1 MSLNDLNVS
10 SQPRGSINPL
20 LRIAVL
26 HGSESAVQLHILRGH
41 DLNAQDER
49 GRTLL
54 MLAASKGHINIC
66 KILLDSGTDP
76 LIQDIEGKNVFEIV
90 KEYDYPTLTTYLA
103 EWLPTQLTHSP
114 DQQKVELTNNIEEDS
129 LNIDLSIWE
138 EDIDSPPPPQD
149 KGCLSILSELQ
160 KLISKHTP
168 IDNDSDWLD
177 VDFDLPD
184 APKRYRG
191 AVVFNDNLRLSI
203 YTILSF
209 IKNNGFV
216 SFESV
221 LNICAEYDLLD
232 ALEDNYTD
240 QIRYYGK
247 PSRKSKPTLITFEQ
261 LTNMAVGNNG
271 KEEDSEI
278 LRHLLHILR
287 DIGFLVED
295 NQYSDVSFNSN
306 APSFDEDDPSIEE
319 TIVFLSQQ
327 LRQSDNSL
335 TAYQKEMGAENLLSK
350 EDEIFLGENIAEARV
365 VINQAIIQSPFA
377 INELF
382 TMVCAIENGELPIST
397 LITKEAISN
406 YEKNNENTVF
416 NELELFDVEIEN
428 LNIEE
433 SNNQTLPMQLREQI
447 SRLRQNLLG
456 LSSGTK
462 SSVLEALNT
471 FSLSQSF
478 IDKLLRKMQLNN
490 ADKES
495 QQKIASASSII
506 IKIRSRMIEANL
518 KLVYSIAIKYTWSEL
533 PLSDLI
539 QEGNIGLI
547 KAVEKFDY
555 RLGYKFSTYA
565 TWCIRQSI
573 TRAIADQ
580 GRLIRVPVHMV
591 ETINKV
597 DRIRNELEFK
607 SGQVAKTAE
616 IAFISQLSEKTVQK
630 AMNATIEVL
639 SFEQYCEQVGDNLID
654 LLIDP
659 LLNPEEILI
668 QESARNSLDKVLETL
683 KPKEAE
689 VIRQRFGLND
699 ICEEY
704 TLEEIG
710 NQFGVTR
717 ERIRQLEAK
726 ALNQLRLPSRTEK
739 LKEFMV
745 TSKLNKDLE
754 SNDEA

>member
-1 MSLNDLNVS
+1 MNDLNVS
-10 SQPRGSINPL
+10 NLLRNSINPL

-26 HGSESAVQLHILRGH
+26 QGLESVVQLYIQKGH
-41 DLNAQDER
+41 DLNAQDKK

-66 KILLDSGTDP
+66 KKLLDSGTDP

-90 KEYDYPTLTTYLA
+90 KEYDYPILTTYLA
-103 EWLPTQLTHSP
+103 EWLPTQLIDSP
-114 DQQKVELTNNIEEDS
+114 NQQKDELTYNIEDDS
-129 LNIDLSIWE
+129 INIELSIWE

-168 IDNDSDWLD
+168 IDNDNDWLD

-184 APKRYRG
+184 ALKRNRG
-191 AVVFNDNLRLSI
+191 AVVFNDNLRSSI
-203 YTILSF
+203 YSILSF

-232 ALEDNYTD
+232 ALENNYID
-240 QIRYYGK
+240 QIRYHGK
-247 PSRKSKPTLITFEQ
+247 PNRKNKPNLITFEQ
-261 LTNMAVGNNG
+261 LTNMAIGNNG
-271 KEEDSEI
+271 DEEDSEI
-278 LRHLLHILR
+278 LRHLLYILN
-287 DIGFLVED
+287 DIGFVVED
-295 NQYSDVSFNSN
+295 NQYIDVSSNSIE
-306 APSFDEDDPSIEE
+306 PSFDEDDPLIEE
-319 TIVFLSQQ
+319 TILFLSQQ

-335 TAYQKEMGAENLLSK
+335 TAYLKEMGAENLLSK
-350 EDEIFLGENIAEARV
+350 QDEVFLGESMAEAFV
-365 VINQAIIQSPFA
+365 EINQAIIQSPFA

-382 TMVCAIENGELPIST
+382 LMVCAIENKELPISA

-406 YEKNNENTVF
+406 FEKTNNESTDN
-416 NELELFDVEIEN
+416 LEIALFDDGA
-428 LNIEE
+428 E
-433 SNNQTLPMQLREQI
+433 SVNEQELNNQELPALLNEQI
-447 SRLRQNLLG
+447 SNLRQYIQRP
-456 LSSGTK
+456 
-462 SSVLEALNT
+462 SSVNNASLLDTLNT
-471 FSLSQSF
+471 LSLSQPF
-478 IDKLLRKMQLNN
+478 IDELLRKMSLNSTET
-490 ADKES
+490 DSQKKIES
-495 QQKIASASSII
+495 ALSTI

-518 KLVYSIAIKYTWSEL
+518 KLVYSNAIKYIRSEL

-565 TWCIRQSI
+565 TWWIRQSI

-580 GRLIRVPVHMV
+580 VRLIRVPVHMV

-597 DRIRNELEFK
+597 DRIRNQLELK
-607 SGQVAKTAE
+607 SGQIAKTSE
-616 IAFISQLSEKTVQK
+616 IAFISQLSEKTVKK
-630 AMNATIEVL
+630 AMDATVEIL
-639 SFEQYCEQVGDNLID
+639 SFDQYYEQVGDNLID
-654 LLIDP
+654 SLIDSS
-659 LLNPEEILI
+659 LNPEEILM
-668 QESARNSLDKVLETL
+668 QESTSIALDKVLETL
-683 KPKEAE
+683 KPREAN

-699 ICEEY
+699 AAEEL

-710 NQFGVTR
+710 NQFDLTR
-717 ERIRQLEAK
+717 ERIRQIEAK
-726 ALNQLRLPSRTEK
+726 ALKKLRLPSRTEK

>member
-1 MSLNDLNVS
+1 MRLNDLNVS
-10 SQPRGSINPL
+10 SQSRSSINPL

-66 KILLDSGTDP
+66 KKLLDSGTDP

-90 KEYDYPTLTTYLA
+90 KEYDYPTLTNYLA
-103 EWLPTQLTHSP
+103 EWLPTQLINSS
-114 DQQKVELTNNIEEDS
+114 DQQKVELTNNIEENF

-168 IDNDSDWLD
+168 IDNDNDWLD

-191 AVVFNDNLRLSI
+191 TVVFNDNLRSSI
-203 YTILSF
+203 YSILSF
-209 IKNNGFV
+209 IKNNGFI

-240 QIRYYGK
+240 QIRYHGK
-247 PSRKSKPTLITFEQ
+247 PNRKNKPNLITFEQ
-261 LTNMAVGNNG
+261 LTNMAIGNNG
-271 KEEDSEI
+271 SEEDSEI
-278 LRHLLHILR
+278 LRHLLYILS
-287 DIGFLVED
+287 DIGFVVED
-295 NQYSDVSFNSN
+295 NQYIDVSSNSI

-335 TAYQKEMGAENLLSK
+335 NAYLKEMGNENLLSK
-350 EDEIFLGENIAEARV
+350 QDEVFLGESMAEAFV
-365 VINQAIIQSPFA
+365 EINQAIIQSPFA

-382 TMVCAIENGELPIST
+382 LMVCAIENKELPISA

-406 YEKNNENTVF
+406 FEKTNNEST
-416 NELELFDVEIEN
+416 DKVEIVIFDDETESVN
-428 LNIEE
+428 EEEPNQELPLQLN
-433 SNNQTLPMQLREQI
+433 EQI
-447 SRLRQNLLG
+447 SNLRKNLKGTSLKSKA
-456 LSSGTK
+456 SS
-462 SSVLEALNT
+462 LETLNT
-471 FSLSQSF
+471 LSLSQSF
-478 IDKLLRKMQLNN
+478 IDMLLRKMSLNN
-490 ADKES
+490 ADKDPQKRIES
-495 QQKIASASSII
+495 ALSII
-506 IKIRSRMIEANL
+506 SKIRSRMIKANL
-518 KLVYSIAIKYTWSEL
+518 KLVYAIAIKYVWSEL

-555 RLGYKFSTYA
+555 SLGYKFSTYA
-565 TWCIRQSI
+565 TWWIKQSI
-573 TRAIADQ
+573 SRAIADQ
-580 GRLIRVPVHMV
+580 VRLIRVPVHMV
-591 ETINKV
+591 DTINKV
-597 DRIRNELEFK
+597 DRIRNELELK
-607 SGQVAKTAE
+607 SGKIAKTAE
-616 IAFISQLSEKTVQK
+616 IAIKSEMSEEAVKKAIKATV
-630 AMNATIEVL
+630 EVL
-639 SFEQYCEQVGDNLID
+639 SFDQYYDQIGDNLIET
-654 LLIDP
+654 LVESS
-659 LLNPEEILI
+659 LNPEEILI
-668 QESARNSLDKVLETL
+668 QESTRKALDNVLETL
-683 KPKEAE
+683 KPKEASI
-689 VIRQRFGLND
+689 IRLRFGLNAKSQ
-699 ICEEY
+699 EL

-710 NQFGVTR
+710 NQLGVTR
-717 ERIRQLEAK
+717 ERIRQMETK